1 MAIDTA
7 ASVEEIMAAAGNV
20 EAMIEDACD
29 GLETAIAEAVQDMEN
44 VLRTI

>member
-7 ASVEEIMAAAGNV
+7 ASVEEIMAAAGDV
-20 EAMIEDACD
+20 EAMIDDACD
-29 GLETAIAEAVQDMEN
+29 GLEAAIAEAVQDIEN

>member
-7 ASVEEIMAAAGNV
+7 ASVEEIMAAADDV
-20 EAMIEDACD
+20 EAMIDDACD
-29 GLETAIAEAVQDMEN
+29 GLEAAIAEAVQDMES